1 QPPKANISTAKL
13 QAILAFF
20 HTTLTAH
27 PLKELE
33 KLLPPASGISG
44 MQAKDALQ
52 ALVDDSLL
60 RVEKIGSGNW
70 YWAFVGDERK
80 RLVGMMKSL
89 GDEREGLKR
98 IVEGLKEVVLWEG
111 ER

>member
-13 QAILAFF
+13 QAILTFF

-27 PLKELE
+27 PLKDLE
-33 KLLPPASGISG
+33 KLLPPASGISSI
-44 MQAKDALQ
+44 QVKDALQ

-80 RLVGMMKSL
+80 RLIGMMKSL
-89 GDEREGLKR
+89 GDEKEGLKR
-98 IVEGLKEVVLWEG
+98 VVEGLREVV
-111 ER
+111 